1 MPLLVIVLIV
11 GVLLTLFFFNFVLKR
26 LLYVAEPNEALIFV
40 GSRRALPDGRVAGY
54 RMIRGG
60 RGIRKPMLETV
71 HRLDLT
77 MFTIEVAVHGAFSR
91 GGIPLS
97 VLGVANVKVAS
108 EEPLIDNAV
117 ERFLGKPRQE
127 LMRIAKETLEGNLR
141 GVLAQL
147 TPEEVNE
154 DKVRFAQTLIEEAEH
169 DMNRMGLSLQTLK
182 VQNVSDEVGYL
193 ASIGRVQ
200 GAFVKRDASTAE
212 ARTHAEAA
220 VRRTETTMGSELKKV
235 DVDLNIAREEA
246 RKRATDL
253 TSRREALIAEAQA
266 QVYALVAQTRA
277 EIEKQ
282 KARALQVQS
291 QLEADV
297 VQPAEAAS
305 KVAEERARG
314 AASGIIEQA
323 RAQATSLRAMV
334 EQLRKAGPNGREI
347 LVLQKL
353 LPLAGLVSGAGN
365 NIVADRLVILPRTG
379 DTLAKNIVSTNEQLR
394 SSMGVNFADVVK
406 RLATSRDG

>member
-1 MPLLVIVLIV
+1 MSLLVIVLGV
-11 GVLLTLFFFNFVLKR
+11 GLALTLFFFNFVLKR
-26 LLYVAEPNEALIFV
+26 LLYVAEPNEALVFV
-40 GSRRALPDGRVAGY
+40 GSRRQIGGRALGY

-60 RGIRKPMLETV
+60 RGVRKPLLETV

-77 MFTIEVAVHGAFSR
+77 MFTIEVSVHGAFSR

-117 ERFLGKPRQE
+117 ERFLGKPRPE

-147 TPEEVNE
+147 TPEQVNE
-154 DKVRFAQTLIEEAEH
+154 DKVSFAQTLIEEAEH

-182 VQNVSDEVGYL
+182 IQNVSDEVGYL

-200 GAFVKRDASTAE
+200 GALVKREASTAE

-253 TSRREALIAEAQA
+253 TSRREALIAEAQGD
-266 QVYALVAQTRA
+266 VVALVAQARA

-282 KARALQVQS
+282 KARALQVQN

-297 VQPAEAAS
+297 VQPAEAAAR
-305 KVAEERARG
+305 VAEERARG

-323 RAQATSLRAMV
+323 RAQAVSLRAMV
-334 EQLRKAGPNGREI
+334 EQLKKAGPNGREI

-353 LPLAGLVSGAGN
+353 LPLAGAVSGAGRK
-365 NIVADRLVILPRTG
+365 VAADRVVILPRHAEPTARN
-379 DTLAKNIVSTNEQLR
+379 LVASSEQLR
-394 SSMGVNFADVVK
+394 SALGVNFADVIK
-406 RLATSRDG
+406 RLASSNKEG

>member
-1 MPLLVIVLIV
+1 MGFFVIVL
-11 GVLLTLFFFNFVLKR
+11 GVCLALSLFFLNFVLKR
-26 LLYVAEPNEALIFV
+26 LLYVAEPNEALVFV
-40 GSRRALPDGRVAGY
+40 GTRRHSGGRSLGY
-54 RMIRGG
+54 RLVRGG
-60 RGIRKPMLETV
+60 RAVRKPLLETV

-77 MFTIEVAVHGAFSR
+77 MFTIDVSIHGAFSR

-97 VLGVANVKVAS
+97 VVGVANVKVAS

-117 ERFLGKPRQE
+117 ERFLNKPRPE

-147 TPEEVNE
+147 TPEQVNE
-154 DKVRFAQTLIEEAEH
+154 DKVSFAQTLIDEAEH
-169 DMNRMGLSLQTLK
+169 DMSRMGLSLQTLK
-182 VQNVSDEVGYL
+182 IQNVSDEVGYL

-200 GAFVKRDASTAE
+200 GALVKREAATAE

-220 VRRTETTMGSELKKV
+220 VRRTETTTGAELKKV
-235 DVDLNIAREEA
+235 EVDLNIAREEA
-246 RKRATDL
+246 RKRAADL

-266 QVYALVAQTRA
+266 DVVALVAQARA

-282 KARALQVQS
+282 KARALQVQN

-305 KVAEERARG
+305 RVAEERARG
-314 AASGIIEQA
+314 AAASVVEQA
-323 RAQATSLRAMV
+323 RAQAASLRAMV
-334 EQLRKAGPNGREI
+334 EQLKKAGPSGREI

-353 LPLAGLVSGAGN
+353 LPLATAVSGGGTRVSAN
-365 NIVADRLVILPRTG
+365 RVVVLPKSG
-379 DTLAKNIVSTNEQLR
+379 DDLARSAVSTHEQLR
-394 SSMGVNFADVVK
+394 SAMGVNFAEVVK
-406 RLATSRDG
+406 RLASSKDG